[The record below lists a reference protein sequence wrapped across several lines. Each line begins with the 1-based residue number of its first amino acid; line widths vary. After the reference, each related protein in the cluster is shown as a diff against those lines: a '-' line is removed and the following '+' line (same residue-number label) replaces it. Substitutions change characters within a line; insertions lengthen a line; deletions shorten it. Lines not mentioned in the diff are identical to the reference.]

1 MPLSPLLFGLM
12 VAACIGSVAFFFH
25 HSGSRI
31 RKRLQIQTKPELR
44 PVGADDAPVI
54 LPPALVKKFEGKL
67 GLKKDSSRAKEL
79 KKKLVLAG
87 IYSDR
92 AMSIFLGLKIGLPLA
107 LPIIIM
113 PLVYRHMDKFG
124 LVGSYW
130 LHKLGLVV
138 IFYLLL
144 MGGYFFP
151 TLILSHLIDSRQKK
165 IKRALPDALDLLVV
179 CVEAGQGLNAA
190 MKRVSDDF
198 MVSSPPLA
206 KELNLVNLE
215 IGAGLE
221 REQALRN
228 LADRTGVEELAS
240 LCSILIQSD
249 RFGTSVATALKVQS
263 ETLRTTRRQKLEEL
277 AAKTPVKLIFPLIL
291 FIFPAIMVVILGPAV
306 IRIMETLLKK

>member
-1 MPLSPLLFGLM
+1 M
-12 VAACIGSVAFFFH
+12 AFFFH

-31 RKRLQIQTKPELR
+31 RKRLQIQTKPESR
-44 PVGADDAPVI
+44 SMGAEETPVL
-54 LPPALVKKFEGKL
+54 LPPALVEKFEGKL
-67 GLKKDSSRAKEL
+67 GLKKDSTRSKEL

-87 IYSDR
+87 IYTDR
-92 AMSIFLGLKIGLPLA
+92 ALTIFLGLKIGLPLA
-107 LPIIIM
+107 LPILATPYLLGHNFNKLM
-113 PLVYRHMDKFG
+113 
-124 LVGSYW
+124 LVGIYYA
-130 LHKLGLVV
+130 
-138 IFYLLL
+138 IF
-144 MGGYFFP
+144 MGGYFLP
-151 TLILSHLIDSRQKK
+151 TLILSRLIDARQKK
-165 IKRALPDALDLLVV
+165 IKRSLPDALDLLVV

-190 MKRVSDDF
+190 LKRVSDDF
-198 MVSSPPLA
+198 MVSSPALA
-206 KELNLVNLE
+206 RELSLVNLE
-215 IGAGLE
+215 ISAGLE

-306 IRIMETLLKK
+306 IRVMETLLKK